1 MADRRWRYLR
11 AHIRRA
17 CSPLVILLSL
27 ILIGLAA
34 AGAMPRPDPAVPFLG
49 FVEMGVWV

>member
-1 MADRRWRYLR
+1 MTLR

-17 CSPLVILLSL
+17 CSPLVVLLSF

-34 AGAMPRPDPAVPFLG
+34 VGAMPRPEPTVPFLG